1 LVWCRELLP
10 SSRSSQQEG
19 SLNTAAT
26 RKQSAKNFFGRI
38 EGVRYS
44 NTPAIQPTST
54 TINNWSG
61 LRPAVRS
68 SLISPEPDKA
78 RRPSIAS
85 MIHTF
90 RPCVVP
96 TPSTQLKPSPLKP
109 VDHEFALDERGEHVA
124 PHRRFIQLLKN
135 AHPQEVLRQGVFR
148 TKFRSQGHQS
158 AR

>member
-1 LVWCRELLP
+1 
-10 SSRSSQQEG
+10 
-19 SLNTAAT
+19 
-26 RKQSAKNFFGRI
+26 
-38 EGVRYS
+38 
-44 NTPAIQPTST
+44 
-54 TINNWSG
+54 
-61 LRPAVRS
+61 
-68 SLISPEPDKA
+68 
-78 RRPSIAS
+78 

-148 TKFRSQGHQS
+148 TKFRSQGHQPGNS
-158 AR
+158 YIVLIFWTFCPMKPNEKKKKQDPIADRVFAY